1 MIVQKVMLELSNV
14 IQTHLK
20 KMVSDIQFKILTTFW
35 LIFFQKSPP
44 WFLHEKT
51 PKFCWSVQACII
63 FIPPVKSA
71 RHTHVKS
78 VRFIITRRCTCKTS
92 WYSHTNDLALLT
104 VFISRQISRNLSRF
118 SDVTNVSKSNSS
130 RILRESYFYDD
141 GRKFLYLSDV
151 IQVVRQEGHQTESPS
166 SSCHYRRVKTN
177 YIRKTKS
184 NALASRR
191 SWKSF

>member
-1 MIVQKVMLELSNV
+1 LEKNGIRHSIQK
-14 IQTHLK
+14 
-20 KMVSDIQFKILTTFW
+20 FW
-35 LIFFQKSPP
+35 LNFGNFFFQKSPP
-44 WFLHEKT
+44 WFLREKT
-51 PKFCWSVQACII
+51 PKFCWSVQTCII

-78 VRFIITRRCTCKTS
+78 VRFIITRRCTRKTS
-92 WYSHTNDLALLT
+92 WYSHKNDLALLT
-104 VFISRQISRNLSRF
+104 DFISRQISRNLSCF
-118 SDVTNVSKSNSS
+118 SDVANVSKSNSW

-141 GRKFLYLSDV
+141 RREFLYLSDV
-151 IQVVRQEGHQTESPS
+151 IQVVRKESHQTESPS

-177 YIRKTKS
+177 SIRKTKS